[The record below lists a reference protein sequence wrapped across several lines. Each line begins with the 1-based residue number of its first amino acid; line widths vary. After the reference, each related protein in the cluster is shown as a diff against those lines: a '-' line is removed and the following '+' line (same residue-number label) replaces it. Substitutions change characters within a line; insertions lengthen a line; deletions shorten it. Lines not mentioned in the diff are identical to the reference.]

1 MAPIEE
7 AMAQAGRSRWAA
19 VEWLWPGQD
28 RAAWAEHFVK
38 TFQFRDCRH
47 ITVYNWEGIE
57 QDAGALEAIRQVVGE
72 WVEPPGA
79 R

>member
-28 RAAWAEHFVK
+28 RAAWEDHFNR

-57 QDAGALEAIRQVVGE
+57 QDAGALAAIRRVVE
-72 WVEPPGA
+72 VSE
-79 R
+79 